1 MEELDQY
8 ISDADRE
15 RAVSSLRDHLVAGR
29 LTLEEFSERVEAA
42 YSARVVECV
51 PRSGP

>member
-42 YSARVVECV
+42 FRLRAMMLGR
-51 PRSGP
+51 